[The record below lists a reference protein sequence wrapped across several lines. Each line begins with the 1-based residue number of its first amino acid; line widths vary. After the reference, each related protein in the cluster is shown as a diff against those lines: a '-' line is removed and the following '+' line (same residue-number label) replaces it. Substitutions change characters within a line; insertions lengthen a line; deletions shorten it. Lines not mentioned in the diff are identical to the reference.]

1 MKKYRLI
8 LSATVLTAL
17 LLVSALPVSAFQ
29 DVPRNQWYSEGVD
42 YITEKRYMN
51 GVGRDMFAP
60 QALVTRG
67 MLVTVLYR
75 ISGMPEPGPESG
87 FMDVEPGSYYEP
99 AAAWAAAN
107 GIVTGCSPD
116 VFGPNDAVTREQF
129 ATILYRHADYSGLDP
144 VSSGELDAY
153 ADRGEISSFAVPA
166 AKWAIGNG
174 VITGTGPAAFSPK
187 GTTTRAQMAVMLM
200 RYLNMGATPSD
211 TPSEALAGGKTPQG
225 GTEPSSQEDGPGG
238 EVSAMPTITV
248 EPVWTAPGAM
258 AVVELRI
265 EHNPGILGMALS
277 ISYPEDGLTLA
288 RVENGDAFQNILS
301 FTPPKNLKSG
311 CSFVWYGTDLEA
323 GQIQDGCVLRLTF
336 AVDEY
341 AAGEYPI
348 EIWTA
353 ASDII
358 DQSLQPVKVLVRGG
372 AISVQ

>member
-29 DVPRNQWYSEGVD
+29 DVPRDQWYSEGVD

-107 GIVTGCSPD
+107 GIVTGCSTD
-116 VFGPNDAVTREQF
+116 VFGPNDAVMREQF

-200 RYLNMGATPSD
+200 RYLNMGTTPSD
-211 TPSEALAGGKTPQG
+211 TPSEALAGEKRPR
-225 GTEPSSQEDGPGG
+225 G
-238 EVSAMPTITV
+238 ERSLRARKMAQAERSLPCRRSLWSRFGQRRALWRSWSCGWSTI
-248 EPVWTAPGAM
+248 PVFW
-258 AVVELRI
+258 VWRYR
-265 EHNPGILGMALS
+265 S
-277 ISYPEDGLTLA
+277 LT
-288 RVENGDAFQNILS
+288 RR
-301 FTPPKNLKSG
+301 
-311 CSFVWYGTDLEA
+311 TD
-323 GQIQDGCVLRLTF
+323 
-336 AVDEY
+336 
-341 AAGEYPI
+341 
-348 EIWTA
+348 
-353 ASDII
+353 
-358 DQSLQPVKVLVRGG
+358 
-372 AISVQ
+372 

>member
-200 RYLNMGATPSD
+200 RYLNMGATPPD
-211 TPSEALAGGKTPQG
+211 TPSEALAGG
-225 GTEPSSQEDGPGG
+225 EN
-238 EVSAMPTITV
+238 
-248 EPVWTAPGAM
+248 APG
-258 AVVELRI
+258 R
-265 EHNPGILGMALS
+265 
-277 ISYPEDGLTLA
+277 
-288 RVENGDAFQNILS
+288 NGAFE
-301 FTPPKNLKSG
+301 P
-311 CSFVWYGTDLEA
+311 
-323 GQIQDGCVLRLTF
+323 
-336 AVDEY
+336 
-341 AAGEYPI
+341 
-348 EIWTA
+348 
-353 ASDII
+353 
-358 DQSLQPVKVLVRGG
+358 
-372 AISVQ
+372 